1 MDFLRRY
8 NIIIQLV
15 ILVGTLSVLA
25 GYNYVSQKN
34 VFLQQLAV
42 DTENIVQS
50 VRSGIAKFST
60 IKETLSLQSLVR
72 NISLRLDIFEF
83 RYLDRNGV
91 IINSMFKNEIGKK
104 FERPGFEQALAD
116 PSEMGKF
123 YTDRRD
129 LTAVLAISHPVY
141 KGEEMVGIIDLAVD
155 VSEFDYV
162 AEAVRTAA
170 LRRVRV
176 DITNLLN
183 AIAGSI
189 VNSLEVFD
197 TVDFFDFLSNFAHT
211 STNLVEVAI
220 IGADRRVEVSSSAD
234 NAGTVVP
241 GPWESRGKQLV
252 RVGGRPYYRILAP
265 LDPAAPDGKHLL
277 LLLDAGDYV
286 HNEKKLLFTALA
298 TSVLAILFSLAIA
311 YSIYRINM
319 QRARQEN
326 LRLEK
331 MVKERTREIERL
343 SQTDGLT
350 GLFNRRHLEEHMAAE
365 FRRAMRYRHN
375 LSLMV
380 LDLDHFKQIND
391 SHGHLAGDEVLR
403 WAAARLRNAL
413 RETDFIGRYGGE
425 EFVVV
430 LPETD
435 IKTAAELAEALR
447 RLIGAQPVKFEAKA
461 IAVTVSIG
469 VSEFRPGTTDYQ
481 VMFREADRALYRA
494 KAEGRNRVVCF
505 EHAPAALA

>member
-1 MDFLRRY
+1 
-8 NIIIQLV
+8 
-15 ILVGTLSVLA
+15 
-25 GYNYVSQKN
+25 
-34 VFLQQLAV
+34 
-42 DTENIVQS
+42 
-50 VRSGIAKFST
+50 
-60 IKETLSLQSLVR
+60 VR

-83 RYLDRNGV
+83 RYLDRNGI

-104 FERPGFEQALAD
+104 FERPGFEQSLTD

-141 KGEEMVGIIDLAVD
+141 KGEELVGIIDLAVD

-162 AEAVRTAA
+162 ADVVRTTA
-170 LRRVRV
+170 LRRLQV

-197 TVDFFDFLSNFAHT
+197 TVDFFDFLSTFAHT

-220 IGADRRVEVSSSAD
+220 VGTDHRVEVSSSPD
-234 NAGTVVP
+234 NAGVLVS
-241 GPWESRGKQLV
+241 GSWETQGGQLV
-252 RVGGRPYYRILAP
+252 RVAGRPYYRILAP
-265 LDPAAPDGKHLL
+265 LDPGVTNGKHLL
-277 LLLDAGDYV
+277 LLLDAADYAN
-286 HNEKKLLFTALA
+286 NEKKLFFTAFA

-326 LRLEK
+326 IRLET

-350 GLFNRRHLEEHMAAE
+350 GLFNRRHLEENMAME
-365 FRRAMRYRHN
+365 FKRATRYRHD

-391 SHGHLAGDEVLR
+391 THGHLAGDEVLR
-403 WAAARLRNAL
+403 WTAARLRSAL

-430 LPETD
+430 LPESD

-447 RLIGAQPVKFEAKA
+447 RLISAQPVKFEAKT
-461 IAVTVSIG
+461 ILVTVSIG
-469 VSEFRPGTTDYQ
+469 VSEFHPGTTDYQ

-505 EHAPAALA
+505 EHAPAASALAQ